1 MKKIKILAFLLSFA
15 AVANAQ
21 KTDTETKKFTIPVP
35 KSEYFNNIKK
45 YNIVIQGINKWDRS
59 REFLPNE
66 TFQKNITIDRYI
78 NDKQIDSISPDL
90 KIIMGYV
97 PSKYVIDATGKPS
110 ITGELSFLIL
120 GKNDEIITMAN
131 INRTMPL
138 DRVKGRTQ
146 ETEMANALCVQAYSL
161 LDGYLITKND
171 VELTFNYGVFEK
183 CEAFPELVEFNTKTQ
198 ELLTK
203 LQSLSFEDKYL
214 DDMETY
220 YKGFSGKTFGK
231 IKDKDLNKIIY
242 LNLSLI
248 EIFKVNFPKAEEYLA
263 VAKEGAGLL
272 SMWPDNAKKNL
283 QILEF
288 VNHNQ
293 TDFKNKIETIT
304 SRTAYVITLKGTA
317 YYKKKIFTG
326 TFEFTRFKPASSG
339 GSGMISLDSYSP
351 QIAIYEGTDKAGFVW
366 PNGNQFNVKTE
377 DGKEI
382 SFKKYKG
389 EMIMVEKKADGTFK
403 PYESESNEVYTSP
416 DDEKLE
422 LKA

>member
-1 MKKIKILAFLLSFA
+1 MTQIKTTLLFLLFSA
-15 AVANAQ
+15 AVIAQ

-35 KSEYFNNIKK
+35 KSEYFNSIKK

-66 TFQKNITIDRYI
+66 TFQKDITLDKYK
-78 NDKQIDSISPDL
+78 NDKQIDSINPDL
-90 KIIMGYV
+90 KIIMGYN
-97 PSKYVIDATGKPS
+97 PTKYLIDASGKPS
-110 ITGELSFLIL
+110 IAGDLQFLIL
-120 GKNDEIITMAN
+120 GKNNEIIRMAN
-131 INRTMPL
+131 VNRTMPL
-138 DRVKGRTQ
+138 DRVKGRVQ
-146 ETEMANALCVQAYSL
+146 ETEMANALCLQAYDL

-203 LQSLSFEDKYL
+203 LQALSFEDKYL
-214 DDMETY
+214 DEMETY
-220 YKGFSGKTFGK
+220 YKGFTGKTFGK

-288 VNHNQ
+288 VNQ
-293 TDFKNKIETIT
+293 TEFKNKIENL
-304 SRTAYVITLKGTA
+304 TARSAYAITLNGTA
-317 YYKKKIFTG
+317 YYKKKVFTG

-339 GSGMISLDSYSP
+339 GGSIVSLDSYSP
-351 QIAIYEGTDKAGFVW
+351 SIAIYEGTDKAGYVW
-366 PNGNQFNVKTE
+366 PNGNQFNVKTT

-389 EMIMVEKKADGTFK
+389 ELIMVEKNADGTFK
-403 PYESESNEVYTSP
+403 PYESESNDVYTSP

-422 LKA
+422 LKKA